1 MHELLI
7 IFDTIEHV
15 NIVSGVALNSLLLF
29 LIRRYSR
36 KDLGEYKTLLTA
48 FAGFDIF
55 LCIVHFVISPVSKLV
70 LFKVNNCTP
79 SQKVISYDTTFS
91 VVANSFWESRHIT
104 LIYVSIFTVPF
115 AIMNIN
121 FLYRYWS
128 IKNPQRLLFFS
139 KPYFKLAVFLYAFT
153 AYSMWHLLSWWGTSG
168 EIDEIGTVIARGL
181 HMENYNRTIIDG
193 WLLMDHWVRRAK
205 IRFSQIKM
213 KKLRNDEFNVRAGVL
228 LIAVDIIMITSLTVA
243 SILGCLTFY
252 FIYKAKTLSMAF
264 RSFQVKLMSALCAQ
278 TFVPFVCVY
287 FPYFCVVTFPF
298 LRIPDPHI
306 SDACTMLTS
315 CFPTWDAMVII
326 LLMKDYREGLITLI
340 CCRKSTV
347 AGETVW
353 KTATSAISVGVSQV
367 SNVSQVN
374 SSVVPLEP
382 AAPPRGT
389 VNDVLFPH
397 HLHYTEPAS
406 QQVHVK
412 QSVRVR
418 QTCVAYSVSRFSD
431 HVLCGFL
438 GQEVDWTICAKP
450 ARVYK
455 KVGCDGFAYNGYV
468 AAAQWTKA
476 GAYQQFVTV
485 NVGQSAQDLSL
496 FYEANNSGNVPKD
509 PDNVSAT
516 ESFTEDFTAID
527 NAWGYC
533 QVLIFS
539 SALIQVALAT
549 TCYSPTIFTT
559 QNQLLSK
566 TTLATQL
573 ECDKQCAA
581 DPKCV
586 AYSVNRFSDHVL
598 CGFLGQEVDWTIC
611 AKPARVYKK
620 NMDMAYSSVHLL
632 IVQCIEYFNI
642 VCGALLN
649 LLLIYLIQR
658 FSKKNMGQYK
668 ILLTVFS
675 GFDIFLC
682 FCHWFIAPKCI
693 NFETTFSVVAHS
705 FWESRQITLVYCSVF
720 TVPFGIMNINFL
732 YRYWSIKDPEKLQF
746 FAKRYFKLLLFLY
759 AAGAYSAWHFL
770 SYLGSSGAVDEVGT
784 IIARGI
790 YKEKYGIEIEDGWLL
805 MDHWRDG
812 KLNVPAALLL
822 AAADGIMIASFAF
835 ASLLGSLTF
844 YHIQKAQTI
853 SLAFRKQQL
862 MILTALL
869 AQTFVPLICVYI
881 PYFCV
886 ITFPFFDL
894 PDEGLADSC
903 TILITCFPI
912 WDAIVI
918 TMLMKDYRNGFLT
931 VICRRQGDTDAVS
944 VWKTDNTQSSSVRSN
959 FTMMPE
965 GDKDVMLM

>member
-1 MHELLI
+1 MH
-7 IFDTIEHV
+7 
-15 NIVSGVALNSLLLF
+15 
-29 LIRRYSR
+29 
-36 KDLGEYKTLLTA
+36 
-48 FAGFDIF
+48 
-55 LCIVHFVISPVSKLV
+55 
-70 LFKVNNCTP
+70 P
-79 SQKVISYDTTFS
+79 SM
-91 VVANSFWESRHIT
+91 R
-104 LIYVSIFTVPF
+104 
-115 AIMNIN
+115 
-121 FLYRYWS
+121 
-128 IKNPQRLLFFS
+128 
-139 KPYFKLAVFLYAFT
+139 
-153 AYSMWHLLSWWGTSG
+153 
-168 EIDEIGTVIARGL
+168 
-181 HMENYNRTIIDG
+181 
-193 WLLMDHWVRRAK
+193 
-205 IRFSQIKM
+205 
-213 KKLRNDEFNVRAGVL
+213 
-228 LIAVDIIMITSLTVA
+228 
-243 SILGCLTFY
+243 
-252 FIYKAKTLSMAF
+252 
-264 RSFQVKLMSALCAQ
+264 
-278 TFVPFVCVY
+278 
-287 FPYFCVVTFPF
+287 
-298 LRIPDPHI
+298 
-306 SDACTMLTS
+306 
-315 CFPTWDAMVII
+315 
-326 LLMKDYREGLITLI
+326 
-340 CCRKSTV
+340 
-347 AGETVW
+347 
-353 KTATSAISVGVSQV
+353 
-367 SNVSQVN
+367 
-374 SSVVPLEP
+374 
-382 AAPPRGT
+382 
-389 VNDVLFPH
+389 
-397 HLHYTEPAS
+397 
-406 QQVHVK
+406 
-412 QSVRVR
+412 
-418 QTCVAYSVSRFSD
+418 
-431 HVLCGFL
+431 
-438 GQEVDWTICAKP
+438 
-450 ARVYK
+450 
-455 KVGCDGFAYNGYV
+455 
-468 AAAQWTKA
+468 
-476 GAYQQFVTV
+476 
-485 NVGQSAQDLSL
+485 
-496 FYEANNSGNVPKD
+496 
-509 PDNVSAT
+509 
-516 ESFTEDFTAID
+516 
-527 NAWGYC
+527 
-533 QVLIFS
+533 VLIFS

-620 NMDMAYSSVHLL
+620 VDCASTRVSGFYVIGIEACGMRPGLGAQEGCDMPDPALSPGEAAKFTVLKSCEIHVLL
-632 IVQCIEYFNI
+632 PNKTTLDYEADAKANVEFSD

-682 FCHWFIAPKCI
+682 FCHC
-693 NFETTFSVVAHS
+693 
-705 FWESRQITLVYCSVF
+705 
-720 TVPFGIMNINFL
+720 
-732 YRYWSIKDPEKLQF
+732 PEKLQF

-965 GDKDVMLM
+965 GDKDNHRLFKLLVTRLQFKMEEYDITRISIQCLDAILTGEITDATYTLNTTYARVSWIPQGGVHVKGMALGFRGV